1 MKQNRPFHIITVIAA
16 ALLMFTACQGWPAD
30 DASRRKAALAE
41 MRLSRL
47 SQENKLVFVEYTLK
61 ELCGSRDETVWRILG
76 DKEVLYSIT
85 AHVTAGID
93 MRKMPSDA
101 LTLLDDSTVMLTLP
115 HVEVLGIDIP
125 NSEVR
130 NVYERITGISSDL
143 TAAERGQVLARGE
156 KNVSS
161 TIRQLDILQQAED
174 KATQFFRAMLAQ
186 AGFKP
191 SRCKIVYEPYRP

>member
-1 MKQNRPFHIITVIAA
+1 MKQNRPFHIITAIAA

-30 DASRRKAALAE
+30 DTSRRKAALAE